1 MVFDLR
7 ETAARKYLLH
17 PLIPPRHFTDK
28 ETRHAAGKRQR
39 YQAAGSPSSG
49 FRKQQ
54 LWETRRTP
62 PPARDPGGL
71 VTGWHTYLLLSGRTR
86 TQTATAP
93 SSAILSSQIPG
104 NRRRTSTADK
114 PQDTDHPAF
123 KFKFSQMPLLI
134 EPRPRDVT
142 GRSICVAARGARG
155 GDASID
161 LGWRRGVKSL

>member
-7 ETAARKYLLH
+7 ESAARQRLLH
-17 PLIPPRHFTDK
+17 PLILLRHFTDK

-39 YQAAGSPSSG
+39 HQAAGSGRSRSG
-49 FRKQQ
+49 KRGG
-54 LWETRRTP
+54 LPLRLGTRGRP
-62 PPARDPGGL
+62 HRGL

-104 NRRRTSTADK
+104 NRPRTSAAGV
-114 PQDTDHPAF
+114 PQPTGHPAF

-134 EPRPRDVT
+134 EPRPGDVT
-142 GRSICVAARGARG
+142 GRSICVAARGAQG
-155 GDASID
+155 GGASMD
-161 LGWRRGVKSL
+161 LGWRGV